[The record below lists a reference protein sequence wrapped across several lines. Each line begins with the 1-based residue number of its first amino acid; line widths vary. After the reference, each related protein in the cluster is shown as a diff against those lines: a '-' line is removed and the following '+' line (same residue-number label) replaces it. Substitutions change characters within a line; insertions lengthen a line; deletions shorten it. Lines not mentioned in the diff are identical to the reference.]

1 MFVIIKVCGNVAFIV
16 KFWPDVCS
24 TCFLGLN
31 RTRITEM
38 SPRFIFKRCFF
49 VLFSSRSGDPPPCSR
64 NPWWPYFCHI
74 FSELVIIVVF
84 CKVPLGSLYLINCES
99 VSRVTCFLIF
109 WVFITLSHPVYWPW
123 VSTCLFLFL
132 LFVISKLHSSA
143 APALHRELASRVQ
156 KIRLFFFSA
165 KAGCAPTWRR
175 SSPPPLSP
183 SFRSLWRHL
192 SPQPAE
198 DHTACFHV
206 PPAVA
211 SWGGQPRR
219 SGSCFRP
226 SASLSGP
233 EALLQ
238 PSLRRTAAWTAS
250 DR

>member
-109 WVFITLSHPVYWPW
+109 WVFITLSHLFTGRGCLH
-123 VSTCLFLFL
+123 VSSCFFCLWSLNCIVLLLLRFTVNSPLECKKYVCFFFL
-132 LFVISKLHSSA
+132 LRLA
-143 APALHRELASRVQ
+143 APPPGDAPPLLHFLPPSGRSGGIWARSQRRITRLASM
-156 KIRLFFFSA
+156 S
-165 KAGCAPTWRR
+165 RR
-175 SSPPPLSP
+175 P
-183 SFRSLWRHL
+183 
-192 SPQPAE
+192 
-198 DHTACFHV
+198 
-206 PPAVA
+206 
-211 SWGGQPRR
+211 
-219 SGSCFRP
+219 
-226 SASLSGP
+226 
-233 EALLQ
+233 
-238 PSLRRTAAWTAS
+238 
-250 DR
+250 